1 MNTIKSAASALRA
14 HWSMK
19 SQNRG
24 RCIEIATAGLTP
36 VGTIP
41 HLTNVNLNR
50 SVELRHLQMR

>member
-24 RCIEIATAGLTP
+24 RCIEIATAGLT
-36 VGTIP
+36 GN
-41 HLTNVNLNR
+41 LTNVNLNR